1 MKILVT
7 GAAGFIGSHAAKK
20 LATLSHDV
28 IGVDNLSEYY
38 SKELK
43 LLNVDSIKKSG
54 AAFIQADLRYI
65 QYNKLPKD
73 IDYIFHFAAQPGLSQ
88 TAKFEDYLLNNVIAT
103 QRLIE
108 FAKQCKQL
116 RMFINISTSS
126 VYGADATK
134 DETAAPAPVS
144 FYGVTKLAA
153 EQLILAETRN
163 HIFNAC
169 SLRLYSVYGPG
180 ERPDKLYTK
189 LIQAALCDAPFTLVE
204 GSLKHKR
211 SFTFV
216 ADVVD
221 AIVKVIGNES
231 ILSGEII
238 NIGSNVQY
246 TTKEGIETVENL
258 TNKKIQFKIIPPR
271 PGDQSTTKAVID
283 KAKRLLNYQPQTSL
297 REGIRQQIEWFE
309 HTNLFANHKHAD

>member
-7 GAAGFIGSHAAKK
+7 GAAGFIGSHASEKFAS
-20 LATLSHDV
+20 LSHDV
-28 IGVDNLSEYY
+28 IGVDNLSDYY
-38 SKELK
+38 SRELK
-43 LLNVDSIKKSG
+43 LLNVQSLNKNN
-54 AAFIQADLRYI
+54 AEFIQADLRYS
-65 QYNKLPKD
+65 QYNKLPKN

-88 TAKFEDYLLNNVIAT
+88 TAKFEDYLSNNVIAT
-103 QRLIE
+103 QRFIE

-116 RMFINISTSS
+116 RMFVNISTSS
-126 VYGADATK
+126 VYGVDATK

-153 EQLILAETRN
+153 EQLVLAEARN
-163 HIFNAC
+163 HILNTC
-169 SLRLYSVYGPG
+169 SLRLYSVYGPR

-189 LIQAALCDAPFTLVE
+189 LIQAALCDEPFTLAN

-221 AIVKVIGNES
+221 AIVKVIGNENL
-231 ILSGEII
+231 LSGEII
-238 NIGSNVQY
+238 NIGSDVQY

-258 TNKKIQFKIIPPR
+258 TNKKIQFKIISPR
-271 PGDQSTTKAVID
+271 PGDQSSTKAVID
-283 KAKRLLNYQPQTSL
+283 KAKRLLNYQPETSL
-297 REGIRQQIEWFE
+297 REGIQQQIKWFE
-309 HTNLFANHKHAD
+309 NSNLVCKQ